1 MKTISLK
8 VSETLDSKLDHAAR
22 ERHWTRSQ
30 LVRVALDEFLLP
42 ARSRPTELFRK
53 RARRFAGAV
62 KSGPGDLATNRRHLD
77 DFGR

>member
-8 VSETLDSKLDHAAR
+8 VSEALDSKLDRAAR
-22 ERHWTRSQ
+22 ERRWTKSQ

-42 ARSRPTELFRK
+42 ARSRPTEFFRK
-53 RARRFAGAV
+53 HARRFAGSV
-62 KSGPGDLATNRRHLD
+62 TGGSGDLATNRRHLD